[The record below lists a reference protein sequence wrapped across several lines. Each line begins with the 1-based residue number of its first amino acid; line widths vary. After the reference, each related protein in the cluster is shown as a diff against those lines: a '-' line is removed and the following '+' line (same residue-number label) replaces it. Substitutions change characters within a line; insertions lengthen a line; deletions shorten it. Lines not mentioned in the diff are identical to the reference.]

1 MGAERMVLRMRA
13 LAWVCVVAISLT
25 CLSAP
30 DLEYE
35 ARQYEDQVT
44 EIPTTEFRGIYDPL
58 VLKMPEIP
66 KTHKTKSFNVKIPPI
81 KAYHF
86 PLKKKVHIRKSLGT
100 RKPRA
105 RFASTTSVPILWG
118 IICLRIIII

>member
-86 PLKKKVHIRKSLGT
+86 PLKKKKKLHIRTRGKIPFHHKLSHPLGHHLL
-100 RKPRA
+100 A
-105 RFASTTSVPILWG
+105 HHHHHVHLH
-118 IICLRIIII
+118 